1 MWRSP
6 SGTRITGASGSAAA
20 TASPCSFQTTGL
32 ETIDAPAADA
42 GRVEQR
48 AETGEMARADLDGV
62 RAWRDLDEDL
72 FSGQR
77 QHHGEEESG
86 W

>member
-1 MWRSP
+1 MHARRPTPAP
-6 SGTRITGASGSAAA
+6 SSSGA
-20 TASPCSFQTTGL
+20 
-32 ETIDAPAADA
+32 E
-42 GRVEQR
+42 R
-48 AETGEMARADLDGV
+48 GEMSRADLDGV